1 MVPLH
6 PRIHWAFFLLWGM
19 TCFWLTMD
27 HILLWGWVKF
37 VRELTYPIVL
47 QNGKNICCCLFSL
60 LSLETDNL
68 KLFFKFQYLYKQYQQ
83 RDVKQTNTRTHKFPD
98 VVKGKNKR
106 KLTLFASSSAL
117 CLAVLETDLSDN
129 NRARRNSIVM
139 LDSSM
144 PAFFLVNT
152 TNKEDDNNPNKILN
166 PKFKIFKQ
174 VWHVQ

>member
-1 MVPLH
+1 MA
-6 PRIHWAFFLLWGM
+6 RTSAAAFSAFFLWRLTILSSSSSSNTYTSNTNKGM
-19 TCFWLTMD
+19 LNKHT
-27 HILLWGWVKF
+27 H
-37 VRELTYPIVL
+37 
-47 QNGKNICCCLFSL
+47 
-60 LSLETDNL
+60 
-68 KLFFKFQYLYKQYQQ
+68 
-83 RDVKQTNTRTHKFPD
+83 THKFPD
-98 VVKGKNKR
+98 VVEGKNKR

-152 TNKEDDNNPNKILN
+152 TNKENDNNPNKILN